1 MNFENNDYNDYKSG
15 VLKNR
20 FGESI
25 RISHFYEGSFEEEV
39 SAGRVDVLLIEP
51 EDGFSLLGGMREYLS
66 TKLALERRN
75 LAKWILEGMKA
86 DFEINISSLAD
97 WARFT
102 DPDVT
107 LIGIPS
113 RNLASSF
120 KGLILIPYEGS
131 LCYKRFAQPKFGKP
145 YRDFFYNVTWEGM
158 YFAYSVLG
166 ARKFAI
172 SHLSCTKYLRE
183 GFRMDITRS
192 QIDAIVHFCEEFRG
206 IREIMFVDDFQGNYP
221 IHALTFMLP
230 EEFLGKHREIQRIC
244 ERRMGVDFISLFWP
258 VPSNHRSI

>member
-113 RNLASSF
+113 RNLASSL

-131 LCYKRFAQPKFGKP
+131 LCYKRFAQPKIGKP
-145 YRDFFYNVTWEGM
+145 YRDFFIT
-158 YFAYSVLG
+158 
-166 ARKFAI
+166 
-172 SHLSCTKYLRE
+172 SHGRECTLRIPCWGRGNLLFLIYLAQSTCAKVSAW
-183 GFRMDITRS
+183 I
-192 QIDAIVHFCEEFRG
+192 
-206 IREIMFVDDFQGNYP
+206 
-221 IHALTFMLP
+221 
-230 EEFLGKHREIQRIC
+230 
-244 ERRMGVDFISLFWP
+244 
-258 VPSNHRSI
+258 